1 MADPEYN
8 GTDILLL
15 VASGASFIAV
25 ASQRNV
31 TFTETTG
38 VVDIS
43 SKAAR
48 AFHGKPGRYK
58 AVATCESLYFPTAS
72 GYVQLR
78 AAMRAG
84 TLIEVQ
90 KSLNGSAVEEA
101 ECIVTSLGEA
111 GPDQGPATVSANLEV
126 NGEWH
131 AP

>member
-15 VASGASFIAV
+15 VASGASYIAV

-31 TFTETTG
+31 TFTETTAAI
-38 VVDIS
+38 DLS
-43 SKAAR
+43 SKASR
-48 AFHGKPGRYK
+48 AFKGKPGRYK
-58 AVATCESLYFPTAS
+58 AVATCEALYFPTAS

-84 TLIEVQ
+84 TMIMVQ
-90 KSLNGSAVEEA
+90 KSLSGAAVEAA

-126 NGEWH
+126 NGVW
-131 AP
+131 ATV